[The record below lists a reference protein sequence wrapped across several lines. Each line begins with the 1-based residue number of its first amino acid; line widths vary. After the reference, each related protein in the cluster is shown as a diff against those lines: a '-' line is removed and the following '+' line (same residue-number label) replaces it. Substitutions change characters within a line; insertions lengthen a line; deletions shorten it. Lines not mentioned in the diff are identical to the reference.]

1 MAPASPGPA
10 PARAPPEAFAAE
22 LDGPEGERLTHWGSP
37 STQVRGWSADGQV
50 HVVSAAGQ
58 GGRTRTW
65 AHAVPLDGGPATRLP
80 YGWVSEVAVSGDR
93 VVTVSPMWRE
103 PSQWKR
109 YRGGTAG
116 KIWIDAEGSG
126 EFTRL
131 FADNPAQHWAAMW
144 IGDRIA
150 FLADTDGIGNLYS
163 TLPDGSDPRRHTGH
177 EEFYA
182 RHATTDGERIVY
194 SHAERPVAAGEP
206 RRRTVP
212 ARHQA
217 RRAAPGP
224 RQAAGARPRRRVLPG
239 RDRPRQRGRDP
250 RHRPLGDP
258 PRRPRRHAP
267 RRAGRPGT
275 AAARARLGRR
285 RPLGVRRHRRGRPGD
300 RHPRR

>member
-1 MAPASPGPA
+1 MTTGAYLRFPHLCGDLVTFVADDDVWLAPIAGGRAWRFTADRTPVSNPRLSPDG
-10 PARAPPEAFAAE
+10 ARIAWTSTREGAPEAFAAE

-194 SHAERPVAAGEP
+194 SHAGDLWLLESLDAEP
-206 RRRTVP
+206 Y
-212 ARHQA
+212 
-217 RRAAPGP
+217 
-224 RQAAGARPRRRVLPG
+224 
-239 RDRPRQRGRDP
+239 
-250 RHRPLGDP
+250 
-258 PRRPRRHAP
+258 
-267 RRAGRPGT
+267 
-275 AAARARLGRR
+275 RL
-285 RPLGVRRHRRGRPGD
+285 
-300 RHPRR
+300 